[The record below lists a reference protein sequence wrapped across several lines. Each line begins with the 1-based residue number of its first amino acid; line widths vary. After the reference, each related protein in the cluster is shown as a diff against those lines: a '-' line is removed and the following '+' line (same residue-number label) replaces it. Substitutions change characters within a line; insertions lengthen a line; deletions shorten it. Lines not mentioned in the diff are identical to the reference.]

1 MAEKDPKRGLED
13 DDIKFIEDSERLTRI
28 VSTLLK
34 TFEEDK
40 ESLRSEGRK
49 LQEELLKLQ
58 NSAKSNKGKKDI
70 EFVIQLLKE
79 YGEQRVGPKNFVSKL
94 KNLLEINSQEIEL
107 LRRQIKENTYTI
119 DRTGKKLTGA
129 TAKIRELQEQYRAKV
144 AEVNG
149 IVENNKL
156 TLAEREKRIDE
167 LEKEINTLRNNIGDL
182 LDQLQELYE
191 KNKNNE
197 NFVNM
202 KESYT
207 KQIQSLRKEMRER
220 VAEGEF
226 ALQQA
231 QKTIQDYALK
241 LQGQNA
247 QYQRQVSVTAK
258 KQAELVRLRREYQT
272 LTERFNEI
280 SNENSG
286 NAEERQRLQSKLNG
300 LRREIIV
307 QEIYKQFNIK
317 LISDSG
323 KERIES
329 ARFELNQHTKK
340 AEKKTKEEKR
350 NNKTSSYDRTV
361 QGIINSLQK
370 DGIEVSYKEVDDI
383 IKEERDF
390 GKVFSHP
397 RKALKILR
405 EKDEEKSVD
414 KPTKKGIKLK
424 LASLATLAVLAT
436 TMVFGG
442 TIFAVHFAH
451 DSMDKDPIIT
461 QREYQIQEEELSAMI
476 KEGSAFIYD
485 TEENADKKMQ
495 GMGANSNGFV
505 SLTVDDHVVELYNEI
520 KDASEKTS
528 EIIVLDENNVPVD
541 GLYMQTKADFDEA
554 LKTTNTTV
562 LDECITTLQDYVN
575 NIGNASTIVKGNNE
589 EIVTASA
596 DTSTNVTYYQQAN
609 QAWNEMNSYLDQQYS
624 EIIDLATTPVLD
636 VNFDVNEIKSD
647 ADLTDILTNGTGA
660 VKDVLSCKYE
670 RETGKVS
677 MLIECVSM
685 KGSYTVETKFNMT
698 PNLKVVDSHTIA
710 DGMKEA
716 GYNITSTKFDTTLSS
731 GLEDTNVTMSVNGE
745 KVSGKAKILYNIDAV
760 YFENQGKNGTTKVTA
775 DAIVMITQ
783 EDGTIDYRTFEY
795 DTNIAGKVDEKEV
808 ESDVLTELINKINA
822 SLDQEVQVDNNVEM
836 ENE

>member
-1 MAEKDPKRGLED
+1 MAEKDPKRNLSDED
-13 DDIKFIEDSERLTRI
+13 NRLIEDSEHLTRI

-40 ESLRSEGRK
+40 ESLRSAGRK
-49 LQEELLKLQ
+49 LQDELLKLK
-58 NSAKSNKGKKDI
+58 NSAKSKKGKDDI
-70 EFVIQLLKE
+70 QFVIQLLKD
-79 YGEQRVGPKNFVSKL
+79 YGEKRVGSKNFVSKL
-94 KNLLEINSQEIEL
+94 KNLLEVNSKEIEL
-107 LRRQIKENTYTI
+107 LRRQTKEKDYTI

-129 TAKIRELQEQYRAKV
+129 TAKIKELQKQYKAKV
-144 AEVNG
+144 AEIDRVS
-149 IVENNKL
+149 EDAKL
-156 TLAEREKRIDE
+156 SIEEKDKQIKSLESEMDELISYMDDEVRKIREEDNEFAKLAEE
-167 LEKEINTLRNNIGDL
+167 EINRIREQGKKDL
-182 LDQLQELYE
+182 EEAFEIIERKEQKL
-191 KNKNNE
+191 KE
-197 NFVNM
+197 N
-202 KESYT
+202 SYT
-207 KQIQSLRKEMRER
+207 LER
-220 VAEGEF
+220 T
-226 ALQQA
+226 QT
-231 QKTIQDYALK
+231 KLK
-241 LQGQNA
+241 NA
-247 QYQRQVSVTAK
+247 TAK
-258 KQAELVRLRREYQT
+258 IRDLQKQYKETSARLSEM
-272 LTERFNEI
+272 

-286 NAEERQRLQSKLNG
+286 NAEERQRLQTRLNS
-300 LRREIIV
+300 LRRDIIRH
-307 QEIYKQFNIK
+307 EIYNQFGIT
-317 LISDSG
+317 LTTEAGEDRAVAARYELF
-323 KERIES
+323 KEFKDRS
-329 ARFELNQHTKK
+329 
-340 AEKKTKEEKR
+340 KKTKEQKR
-350 NNKTSSYDRTV
+350 NRQASNYDATLQNVINALREDKIVGAENITFRDIDGIVKDEIQPTLVKKHPFEAIKTIRS
-361 QGIINSLQK
+361 K
-370 DGIEVSYKEVDDI
+370 DGS
-383 IKEERDF
+383 R
-390 GKVFSHP
+390 KVN
-397 RKALKILR
+397 
-405 EKDEEKSVD
+405 D
-414 KPTKKGIKLK
+414 KTKKSLVLR
-424 LASLATLAVLAT
+424 LASLGATLILGLGLLVSAGT
-436 TMVFGG
+436 TLGVNLGN
-442 TIFAVHFAH
+442 AH
-451 DSMDKDPIIT
+451 DTIGNQQTEIT
-461 QREYQIQEEELSAMI
+461 QGAYESQEETLSAMI
-476 KEGSAFIYD
+476 KEGSAYIYD

-505 SLTVDDHVVELYNEI
+505 SLTVDDHVVELYNKI
-520 KDASEKTS
+520 KDASEKTA
-528 EIIVLDENNVPVD
+528 EIIVLDED
-541 GLYMQTKADFDEA
+541 GQAIDGAYVQTLDTFESAIENKDENLMQ
-554 LKTTNTTV
+554 
-562 LDECITTLQDYVN
+562 ECITKFQGYANT
-575 NIGNASTIVKGNNE
+575 IGNASKISKGNNE

-710 DGMKEA
+710 NGMKEA

-783 EDGTIDYRTFEY
+783 EDGTIEYRTFEY